1 MILRIEDTDQS
12 RYVKGAE
19 DYLLEALNWCGI
31 KLDES
36 SVDGGNYGPYKQ
48 SERKAIYYPYA
59 KQLINDGFSSSPK
72 FKCFVAEINQEIVGM
87 ALGYPRYSTW
97 KGPTIHLEDLIV
109 TKSKRGL
116 GIGFKLFSKFIHYAH
131 ELNVKRIEW
140 VVLDWNKSAIDFYKK
155 NGAHV
160 LDDWRVAQMDFN
172 AIKKFVNNEDF

>member
-1 MILRIEDTDQS
+1 MIYNKNIDLHCSMNIIIR
-12 RYVKGAE
+12 
-19 DYLLEALNWCGI
+19 EALSKDMSKVLELI
-31 KLDES
+31 KELATFEKEPDAVIVTE
-36 SVDGGNYGPYKQ
+36 
-48 SERKAIYYPYA
+48 
-59 KQLINDGFSSSPK
+59 KQLINDGFSRLPK
-72 FKCFVAEINQEIVGM
+72 FKCFVAQINQEIVGM

-155 NGAHV
+155 NGAQV
-160 LDDWRVAQMDFN
+160 LDDRRVAQMDFN